1 MAIDERTRHEMY
13 SGLEEKLGSP
23 VADALMAHLPPVGW
37 AQVATKQDIDGVE
50 RDIARVERDIAQ
62 VATTMNQEFGQVNER
77 FGEMQRLM
85 LWLFSTQLALTGLMI
100 GIAKIT

>member
-1 MAIDERTRHEMY
+1 MKQFA
-13 SGLEEKLGSP
+13 
-23 VADALMAHLPPVGW
+23 AL
-37 AQVATKQDIDGVE
+37 
-50 RDIARVERDIAQ
+50 
-62 VATTMNQEFGQVNER
+62 ATTMNQEFGQVNER